1 MLQTPSTSHEL
12 NSDPL
17 TPDSH
22 SVDLWWLD
30 KCPPPLKDWALPGQ
44 GSVELCSHFFLKCKA
59 ATALSNC
66 PINMCLWVHGSVWH
80 TCKCTTCVWKPE
92 NNISQHYPHWCVCV
106 CACAHACAHTC
117 KYACCYTCVQ
127 VRGQFC
133 GGSWLFS
140 PPLHGFQ
147 GSNSSHQAFGT
158 SFRPLNYLSAC
169 STLSF

>member
-92 NNISQHYPHWCVCV
+92 NNISQHYPHWYVCVCV
-106 CACAHACAHTC
+106 HVLTRAHTRASMHAAIHVC
-117 KYACCYTCVQ
+117 RLEDNSVEG
-127 VRGQFC
+127 V
-133 GGSWLFS
+133 GSF
-140 PPLHGFQ
+140 LHLYMDSRAQ
-147 GSNSSHQAFGT
+147 TQAIRHLARAFDH
-158 SFRPLNYLSAC
+158 
-169 STLSF
+169 